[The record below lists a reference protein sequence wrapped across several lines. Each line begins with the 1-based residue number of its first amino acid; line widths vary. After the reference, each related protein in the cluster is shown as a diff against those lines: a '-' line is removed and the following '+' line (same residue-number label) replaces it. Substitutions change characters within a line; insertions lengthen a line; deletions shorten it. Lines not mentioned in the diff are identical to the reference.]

1 MKVNHKIEKLLENWP
16 QKIICFVIAI
26 LIYIFYNISAIDSKY
41 FNVPLQL
48 QANAGYLPLGSYPSH
63 VRVSIRGKAEDLANI
78 TEKDFFALLDL
89 DGCTKNGKDRFPVEL
104 NLSERLMLIENI
116 ECRVNPSFVELRVE
130 EQISDYSNVRPL
142 IYGEPAKGF
151 YVENIKTTPSKVKIT
166 GPRSM
171 VENCNRLQT
180 SRVNIEG
187 ASVPL
192 KQKVLV
198 ENSGDFLELS
208 ETNEITVEVNILPKK
223 LEKEF
228 KNIPMI
234 SINLN
239 DNFEIKSKSE
249 INAKISGN
257 QTDIEKYMPTT
268 GDFVINFDG
277 ISEAGE
283 YDIPVTSKLPSKF
296 NVEFSSNVKI
306 ILQEKPVNSDSQEN
320 QKNENEVS
328 N

>member
-26 LIYIFYNISAIDSKY
+26 LIYIFYNISALDSKY

-63 VRVSIRGKAEDLANI
+63 VRVSIRGKSEDLTNI

-116 ECRVNPSFVELRVE
+116 ECRVTPSSVELRVE
-130 EQISDYSNVRPL
+130 EQISDYSNVKPL
-142 IYGEPAKGF
+142 IYGEPAKGY

-208 ETNEITVEVNILPKK
+208 ETSEITVEVNILPKK

-228 KNIPMI
+228 KNIPI
-234 SINLN
+234 VSLNLR
-239 DNFEIKSKSE
+239 DDLEIKSKSE
-249 INAKISGN
+249 VSAKITGN
-257 QTDIEKYMPTT
+257 LIDLEKYMPTT
-268 GDFVINFDG
+268 GDFAVNFNG
-277 ISEAGE
+277 IDDDGE
-283 YDIPVTSKLPSKF
+283 YELPVISKLPSKYS
-296 NVEFSSNVKI
+296 VEFSSNVKVSV
-306 ILQEKPVNSDSQEN
+306 QNKPESTGNPENS
-320 QKNENEVS
+320 KNDHEAS